1 VSVQI
6 TYALFRCYLIS
17 LPSLG
22 QTLPGVVCAN
32 MKSDFYVKCLSE
44 SESSSLPRVGL
55 TRSDVGYM
63 ASASGDRNLDAEHLA
78 RNRIV
83 KTSDH
88 QFSCALCQQAMRGE
102 SELEK
107 HLQSKRHQRNL
118 RNEKWWEDPLS
129 HVPDPHRAFTRRN
142 EEGWPVCTLCHK
154 RMEEKHWTSAK
165 HVQWVNYLLERQ
177 QASQDDMDTQ
187 PPLPQPPPPPMR
199 DDDAHPPPVAEDG
212 QVDLHPPWGS
222 YGPNGEFLNP
232 EEWEYTVQAHDKK
245 YAGRWWPI
253 HKEWV
258 FFDV

>member
-1 VSVQI
+1 MSI
-6 TYALFRCYLIS
+6 GIGILKPF
-17 LPSLG
+17 
-22 QTLPGVVCAN
+22 
-32 MKSDFYVKCLSE
+32 
-44 SESSSLPRVGL
+44 RVGL
-55 TRSDVGYM
+55 TQSDVGYM

-88 QFSCALCQQAMRGE
+88 QFSCALCQQAVRGE

-118 RNEKWWEDPLS
+118 RNEEWWVDPLS

-154 RMEEKHWTSAK
+154 RMEEKHWTSAR
-165 HVQWVNYLLERQ
+165 HVKWVNYLLERQ
-177 QASQDDMDTQ
+177 QQELSSWYTQ

-232 EEWEYTVQAHDKK
+232 EEWECTVQAHDKK

-253 HKEWV
+253 DMEWE